1 MIMGASGVRIRATC
15 LLRLRGNAWI
25 CSLTRR
31 ERVLLMSDTTILTV
45 TSDRTFLEV
54 LRKQLYHHAGSVGR
68 MIVAS
73 TIDEACSLITAVR
86 PRLLVVHCTR
96 QSESYEQLDQLL
108 WATSLQ
114 SRRIP
119 VVVIAD
125 RYLTDH
131 AITLYRMGVSEY
143 ISRTHH
149 MDQLATIFQAYAHQ
163 PRGSQTGDTTTA
175 GSGSTTGTG
184 RVWASGSNQGL
195 NRTAQVV

>member
-1 MIMGASGVRIRATC
+1 
-15 LLRLRGNAWI
+15 
-25 CSLTRR
+25 
-31 ERVLLMSDTTILTV
+31 MSDSTILTV
-45 TSDRTFLEV
+45 TSERTFLEV
-54 LRKQLYHHAGSVGR
+54 LRKQLHDYAGSVGR

-163 PRGSQTGDTTTA
+163 PSASQSGDTTTA
-175 GSGSTTGTG
+175 SSGSTGTG